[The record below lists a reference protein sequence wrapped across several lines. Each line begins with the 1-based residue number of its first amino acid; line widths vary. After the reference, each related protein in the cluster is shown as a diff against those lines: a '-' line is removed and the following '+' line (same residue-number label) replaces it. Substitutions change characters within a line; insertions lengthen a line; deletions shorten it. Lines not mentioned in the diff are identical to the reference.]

1 MENNTLALLVAD
13 AAAFAAAPLSAS
25 ADTAS
30 ALLFRVAGAEQ
41 STAAAVVDIAF
52 GVLLRR
58 FKGIDKNS
66 IGGGRGGRLKNYHTT
81 ANSLQKA
88 GYSFD
93 LQATWLAPLRNA
105 GKLSTWGQSVKNALA
120 ALESLQLIQA
130 RSDSSRDSSDSSSSD
145 SSSSDSSSSGAVS
158 AALSEADRAGN
169 IAAELIG
176 QMSPAVFDL
185 LAAAVSQRMAADTAA
200 QQRRDAAAAEKQ
212 AAADAAAAAKAKQAE
227 ADKTAAHIAE
237 LRRAADAADL
247 AAIAA
252 DQAAKL
258 PDATAAAKKR
268 AAKLL
273 KAAQA
278 AGGAYLAAAAA
289 HKTAAA

>member
-1 MENNTLALLVAD
+1 MENTICNLLDNLTV
-13 AAAFAAAPLSAS
+13 FAANGTGSPEQIEAYGFGIRGLEQGA
-25 ADTAS
+25 
-30 ALLFRVAGAEQ
+30 RVATVKLAIGC
-41 STAAAVVDIAF
+41 
-52 GVLLRR
+52 LRR
-58 FKGIDKNS
+58 YANGDRQKFFASGDDQ
-66 IGGGRGGRLKNYHTT
+66 RLKNYYSVFNGLV
-81 ANSLQKA
+81 AE
-88 GYSFD
+88 GYAP
-93 LQATWLAPLRNA
+93 ATQLAWF
-105 GKLSTWGQSVKNALA
+105 GKVEGNFSAVYGQSKKAAIA
-120 ALESLQLIQA
+120 ALQEAGVLKKPA
-130 RSDSSRDSSDSSSSD
+130 PAA
-145 SSSSDSSSSGAVS
+145 GAPAAGGEITV
-158 AALSEADRAGN
+158 ALSEADRAGN

-185 LAAAVSQRMAADTAA
+185 LAAAVAQRMASDTAA
-200 QQRRDAAAAEKQ
+200 QQRRDAAAAERQ
-212 AAADAAAAAKAKQAE
+212 AAADTAAAAKAKQAE
-227 ADKTAAHIAE
+227 ADKTAAHLAE

>member
-25 ADTAS
+25 ADTAA

-41 STAAAVVDIAF
+41 STATAVVDIAF

-130 RSDSSRDSSDSSSSD
+130 CSDSSSD
-145 SSSSDSSSSGAVS
+145 SSSSSSDSSDSAAGEVS
-158 AALSEADRAGN
+158 AALNDADRAGS
-169 IAAELIG
+169 IAAELVG

-185 LAAAVSQRMAADTAA
+185 LAAAVAQRMAADTAA

-212 AAADAAAAAKAKQAE
+212 AAADTAAAAKAAKEE
-227 ADKTAAHIAE
+227 AAAHAAHIAE

-252 DQAAKL
+252 DQAAKQ
-258 PDATAAAKKR
+258 PNATAATKKR

-278 AGGAYLAAAAA
+278 AGAAYQAAVAA
-289 HKTAAA
+289 

>member
-1 MENNTLALLVAD
+1 MENNTLALLVTD

-25 ADTAS
+25 ADTAP

-41 STAAAVVDIAF
+41 STATAVVDIAY

-93 LQATWLAPLRNA
+93 LQAAWLAPLRNA

-130 RSDSSRDSSDSSSSD
+130 AGSDSSSDSSSSD
-145 SSSSDSSSSGAVS
+145 SSSSDSSSDSSDSSSGGAVS
-158 AALSEADRAGN
+158 AALSDADRAGN

-176 QMSPAVFDL
+176 QMSPETFDL
-185 LAAAVSQRMAADTAA
+185 LAAAVAQRMENDKAA
-200 QQRRDAAAAEKQ
+200 QQRRDAAAAKRQ
-212 AAADAAAAAKAKQAE
+212 AAADTAAAAKEKREKANN
-227 ADKTAAHIAE
+227 DAARIAE
-237 LRRAADAADL
+237 LRRKADAADL

-258 PDATAAAKKR
+258 PDATAATKKR

-278 AGGAYLAAAAA
+278 AGAAYLAAVAA
-289 HKTAAA
+289 

>member
-1 MENNTLALLVAD
+1 MENNTLALLVTD

-25 ADTAS
+25 ADTAP

-41 STAAAVVDIAF
+41 STATAVVDIAY

-93 LQATWLAPLRNA
+93 LQAAWLAPLRNA

-130 RSDSSRDSSDSSSSD
+130 AGSDSSSD
-145 SSSSDSSSSGAVS
+145 SSSSDSSSDSSDSSSGGAVS
-158 AALSEADRAGN
+158 AALSDADRAGN

-176 QMSPAVFDL
+176 QMSPETFDL
-185 LAAAVSQRMAADTAA
+185 LAAAVAQRMENDKAA
-200 QQRRDAAAAEKQ
+200 QQRRDAAAAKRQ
-212 AAADAAAAAKAKQAE
+212 AAADTAAAAKEKREKANN
-227 ADKTAAHIAE
+227 DAARIAE
-237 LRRAADAADL
+237 LRRKADAADL

-258 PDATAAAKKR
+258 PDATAATKKR

-278 AGGAYLAAAAA
+278 AGAAYLAAVAA
-289 HKTAAA
+289 